1 MFTRVICVIALFFA
15 SNWANAQIDEIVPF
29 TSSNLP
35 IIVINTNGGVIVDEP
50 KITADMGIVYNGT
63 GRNNVTDP
71 FNDFSGTIGIEIR
84 GSSSQF
90 FPKKQYGIELRDATG
105 TGINASLLTMPAEED
120 WILFAPYNDKS
131 LMRDALAY
139 KLGRDLGRYAP
150 RTKFC
155 ELVLNDV
162 YQGIYV
168 LTEKVKR
175 DGNRVDINKLNPEE
189 IAGDDLTGGYIIKI
203 DKFTGG
209 GGEGWNSVY
218 PPSNVGSQQVFF
230 QYEYPK
236 AKDIVSEQKVYIQQ
250 FVSKFEDVLA
260 NSTFADPVNGYAK
273 YIDVNSF
280 VDFFIMQEIT
290 KNVDGYRLSTFL
302 HKQKD
307 SDGGKLVMG
316 PIWDFN
322 LGFGNAD
329 YCTSGNPEGFVLD
342 FNNLCDGDF
351 WLIPFWWKRLLQDNA
366 FRVKVA
372 TRWSELRT
380 TKFRQEVVHAY
391 IDSVATVLNAESQQ
405 RNFRA
410 WKVLNRY
417 IWPNYY
423 VGPTFQSEVDWLKGW
438 VSQRLSWLDQNMPSV
453 ITAAEE
459 SVTDEPNVHAFPN
472 PFSGQVNFEYSIQK
486 PGNVSLR
493 IYDALGRSVHD
504 VNFYQDSPGKFTYS
518 WGLTENIGLYYY
530 TMQQN
535 SVIVGNGKISKK

>member
-236 AKDIVSEQKVYIQQ
+236 AKDIVPEQKVYIQQ